1 MKTINIKDIKKLII
15 LAIVLIF
22 GFIYISEIWS
32 FIKFVIKIFMPF
44 IIGLAIAFVLN
55 VLMNSIETKWFGK
68 WKVSTKVKRPISLLI
83 SIAIVL
89 GFIVFLLFLIIPN
102 LQNTISLFADSIPV
116 YSRNLQELLNNW
128 GINVDIINDIK
139 EVLDSLGTTL
149 AEYIKNNSN
158 QVIDVTLG
166 IASNV
171 VTGFVNVTIGFVFAI
186 YFLAQKEKITSQFN
200 KVMDAYL
207 PKKRVNKIKEIANL
221 SNKVFSSFV
230 SGQCIE
236 AIIIGILCFIGMILL
251 RLPYASTISV
261 LVGFTALIPV
271 FGAFIG
277 TIFGAFL
284 IFMISPLQAIIFV
297 MFIIIL
303 QQLEGNLI
311 YPKVVG
317 KSVGLPGIWVLVAVT
332 VGASIN
338 GVLGMLLSVPICSII
353 YSILA
358 TNVKDRLEGK
368 NKTNK
373 KVQE

>member
-1 MKTINIKDIKKLII
+1 MNTIEN
-15 LAIVLIF
+15 
-22 GFIYISEIWS
+22 
-32 FIKFVIKIFMPF
+32 
-44 IIGLAIAFVLN
+44 
-55 VLMNSIETKWFGK
+55 KWFKK
-68 WKVSTKVKRPISLLI
+68 WNTTTKVKRPISLLI

-89 GFIVFLLFLIIPN
+89 GFIVFLLLLIIPN
-102 LQNTISLFADSIPV
+102 LQNTIELFADSIPT
-116 YSRNLQELLNNW
+116 YSRNLQNLLNGW
-128 GINVDIINDIK
+128 GINADVISEIR
-139 EVLDSLGTTL
+139 EVLDSLGTSL
-149 AEYIKNNSN
+149 SEYIKNNSN

-171 VTGFVNVTIGFVFAI
+171 VTGFVNITIGFVFAI
-186 YFLAQKEKITSQFN
+186 YFLAQKEKIASQFS

-207 PKKRVNKIKEIANL
+207 PNKKISKIKEIATL
-221 SNKVFSSFV
+221 SNKVFSHFV

-236 AIIIGILCFIGMILL
+236 AIIIGILCFLGMVLL

-358 TNVKDRLEGK
+358 TNVRIKIEDK
-368 NKTNK
+368 NKQNK
-373 KVQE
+373 KVQV

>member
-1 MKTINIKDIKKLII
+1 MKKVDIKDIKKLII
-15 LAIVLIF
+15 MAIVLIF
-22 GFIYISEIWS
+22 AFIYISEIWS
-32 FIKFVIKIFMPF
+32 FVKFIIKVFMPF
-44 IIGLAIAFVLN
+44 IVGLAIAFVLN
-55 VLMNSIETKWFGK
+55 VLMNTIENKWFKK
-68 WKVSTKVKRPISLLI
+68 WNTTTKVKRPISLLI

-89 GFIVFLLFLIIPN
+89 GFIVFLLLLIIPN
-102 LQNTISLFADSIPV
+102 LQNTIELFADSIPT
-116 YSRNLQELLNNW
+116 YSRNLQNLLNGW
-128 GINVDIINDIK
+128 GINADVISEIR
-139 EVLDSLGTTL
+139 EVLDSLGTSL
-149 AEYIKNNSN
+149 SEYIKNNSN

-171 VTGFVNVTIGFVFAI
+171 VTGFVNITIGFVFAI
-186 YFLAQKEKITSQFN
+186 YFLAQKEKIASQFS

-207 PKKRVNKIKEIANL
+207 PNKKICKIKEIATL
-221 SNKVFSSFV
+221 SNKVFSHFV

-236 AIIIGILCFIGMILL
+236 AIIIGILCFLGMVLL

-358 TNVKDRLEGK
+358 TNVRIKIEDK
-368 NKTNK
+368 NKQNK
-373 KVQE
+373 KVQV